1 MARLFSRMSAGAVD
15 DPVHGHF
22 EPDAD
27 GGFNFPDQL
36 SDHLHSVH
44 IRKKRAW
51 ETEME
56 RDERRHGEE
65 SARRRDPETLYNAV
79 SDIANITRQLAALQ
93 LGAVPAVSPDAD
105 VAALTAEVEMLRAQL
120 AEAAETGVGSDADST
135 DDSGD
140 DAETGDDVETGDD
153 DATAKKPS
161 RSRKAAPAGA

>member
-105 VAALTAEVEMLRAQL
+105 VARLTAEVEKLRAQL
-120 AEAAETGVGSDADST
+120 AAAAETGADSAGDGS

-140 DAETGDDVETGDD
+140 GTETGDD
-153 DATAKKPS
+153 DATARKPS
-161 RSRKAAPAGA
+161 RSRKAAPADA